1 MSTSIIVNCCSGVW
15 SLIRITNVGWDGYW
29 CAAAAWSR
37 VCTLIVS
44 DPLSADQCAAFR
56 YILQLTV
63 CSLLHLHTA
72 AVDQNRF
79 EALLWTQVFWKKMKS
94 KPKFNAI
101 LQGNSILNLF
111 SFWKCVLIIIYSFVF
126 NKLNSYARFPP
137 ISKTLIDWWRV
148 GRLEMV
154 PGLKMRVASVMIWCP
169 PGTWPTGYQ

>member
-1 MSTSIIVNCCSGVW
+1 MRWFS
-15 SLIRITNVGWDGYW
+15 

-63 CSLLHLHTA
+63 CSRLHLHTA

>member
-1 MSTSIIVNCCSGVW
+1 MSASIFVNYCSWVW
-15 SLIRITNVGWDGYW
+15 SLIRTTNVGWDGYS

-37 VCTLIVS
+37 VCTLIVI

-63 CSLLHLHTA
+63 CSRLHLHTA

-79 EALLWTQVFWKKMKS
+79 EALLWNLKQNSM
-94 KPKFNAI
+94 
-101 LQGNSILNLF
+101 LQGIRIQNLLPF
-111 SFWKCVLIIIYSFVF
+111 SFWKCVLIIYSFVF
-126 NKLNSYARFPP
+126 IKLDSYARFAP

>member
-1 MSTSIIVNCCSGVW
+1 MVTVVQLRHDLVSAPWLSVTLCQQISARHSDTSYS
-15 SLIRITNVGWDGYW
+15 SQS
-29 CAAAAWSR
+29 AAR
-37 VCTLIVS
+37 
-44 DPLSADQCAAFR
+44 
-56 YILQLTV
+56 
-63 CSLLHLHTA
+63 LHLHTA